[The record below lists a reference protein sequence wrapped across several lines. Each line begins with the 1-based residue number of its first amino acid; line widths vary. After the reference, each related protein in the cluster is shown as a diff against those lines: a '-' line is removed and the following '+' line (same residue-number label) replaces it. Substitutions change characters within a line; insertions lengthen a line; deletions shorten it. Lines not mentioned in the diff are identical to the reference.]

1 MESYLAGGRVLIGI
15 DFSDASERA
24 LLHAVEL
31 AERERK
37 ELELVHVYEWDGPV
51 LGEGCSATSLL
62 TGSAPTLE
70 MRGLMQ
76 AARTR
81 LAKLCSSLVGDRV
94 PAEIRVLFGDPAL
107 ELCLLARRA
116 TASYLVIGAGGR
128 RALTHGAAGSTAQ
141 RICRSSRV
149 PLLLVARNPS
159 TGEGQLLARSL
170 GGQIAWDHALHS
182 TTHEHSVAG
191 HFQIEPVIPSVLPAS
206 VA

>member
-1 MESYLAGGRVLIGI
+1 MESSLAGGRVLVGI
-15 DFSDASERA
+15 DFSDSGERA
-24 LLHAVEL
+24 LLHAVAL

-51 LGEGCSATSLL
+51 LGEGCAAVSLL
-62 TGSAPTLE
+62 DGGAPTSE

-107 ELCLLARRA
+107 ELCLHARRA
-116 TASYLVIGAGGR
+116 TASVLVVGAGGR
-128 RALTHGAAGSTAQ
+128 RALAHGAAGSTAQ
-141 RICRSSRV
+141 RICRNSRV
-149 PLLLVARNPS
+149 PVLLVAPNPS

-170 GGQIAWDHALHS
+170 GGQILWDHTLPGA
-182 TTHEHSVAG
+182 HEHTVTGQFLLGQQQG
-191 HFQIEPVIPSVLPAS
+191 HLG
-206 VA
+206 

>member
-1 MESYLAGGRVLIGI
+1 MESYLAGGRVLIGV

-24 LLHAVEL
+24 LLHAVTL

-51 LGEGCSATSLL
+51 LGEDCSASLL
-62 TGSAPTLE
+62 IGSAPTFQ

-116 TASYLVIGAGGR
+116 TASALVIGAGGR
-128 RALTHGAAGSTAQ
+128 RALAHGAAGSTAQ

-149 PLLLVARNPS
+149 PVLLVARNPS

-170 GGQIAWDHALHS
+170 GGPIAWDHALQG
-182 TTHEHSVAG
+182 TAREHSVAG
-191 HFQIEPVIPSVLPAS
+191 HFQLEPMLPTVLPAS
-206 VA
+206 A